1 MMSPAD
7 PPPRQNAA
15 PTRLPS
21 WDSPAFKIWFVAA
34 LLLLMLMLMLMLMYF
49 LNGLTQ
55 DRAANQ
61 ENALAEYRKSWGPGQ
76 TVLGP
81 IWIVPYVTA
90 AGAQRQYLQIAPQRL
105 KLAASLQPG
114 DPPARIIP
122 RHGL

>member
-1 MMSPAD
+1 MPSSSGIRMSSTMRSGGLAANSSSAARPA
-7 PPPRQNAA
+7 AA
-15 PTRLPS
+15 STV
-21 WDSPAFKIWFVAA
+21 DSPAFKIWFVAA
-34 LLLLMLMLMLMLMYF
+34 LLLLMLIPMYF

-105 KLAASLQPG
+105 KLAA
-114 DPPARIIP
+114 
-122 RHGL
+122 